1 MKSAEVG
8 PVQRLP
14 REWRRAPEIFRWRG
28 PLRFLLLVAREILRP
43 FMYWHVFYI
52 VENDI
57 RQSSPRSYARERFE
71 VRIYVEQKDLK
82 RAKTELSAIGELSPG
97 EIRSRLGR
105 GDAVAVA
112 YAVDEAIGYSWMTF
126 SSGLVL
132 AFNTTWIVRAN
143 EAVLYDSFVL
153 PQWRGQG
160 IHSCL
165 DVAFHSFARE
175 RGIVRTL
182 ASMAALNSQ
191 ALSLAKRS
199 GKPTIMTVVLVR
211 VRGVKR
217 TWGTAIG
224 APLNS
229 RFQERSC

>member
-1 MKSAEVG
+1 MKTVEVG

-57 RQSSPRSYARERFE
+57 RQSSPKSYSKERFE
-71 VRIYVEQKDLK
+71 VKIYVGPKDLEG
-82 RAKTELSAIGELSPG
+82 AKTDLTAIGELSPA
-97 EIRSRLGR
+97 EIGSRLHR

-112 YAVDEAIGYSWMTF
+112 YASDEAVGYSWMTF

-132 AFNTTWIVRAN
+132 AFNTTWIVGPN
-143 EAVLYDSFVL
+143 EAVLYDSFVR

-165 DVAFHSFARE
+165 DVAFHSYARE

-211 VRGVKR
+211 FRGVKR
-217 TWGTAIG
+217 AWGTAIG

-229 RFQERSC
+229 RFQEQSS